1 MKKYELQHQHRGKW
15 WGLGERTAEQ
25 VKALLSVADTIE
37 RIENGYIIKLT
48 KLFFNEPIFKAI
60 ERK

>member
-25 VKALLSVADTIE
+25 INTLLSVADSIE
-37 RIENGYIIKLT
+37 KIKGGYIIDLSR
-48 KLFFNEPIFKAI
+48 LFFNEPIFRAI
-60 ERK
+60 ER